1 MEQEIRQSKAEL
13 YELLLR
19 YIHSKQAEKDLLE
32 GDDLSMDLLR
42 NSITTLGERLRE
54 VENKLAA
61 TEKLLKLS
69 QESYSSLVGEIQ
81 DYGIITLDPD
91 GNILT
96 WNKGA
101 ERIKGYTAQEI
112 TGKNFRM
119 FYTPAA
125 RAECIPEMLLSTAI
139 QDGRVQ
145 NEDYRVHK
153 DGTLFWSSV
162 TITALR
168 NNEGALTGFIKITRD
183 LTARKQME
191 DQTQLYLRKLEV
203 ENRELEQ
210 FTYIASHDMQ
220 EPLRSISTLVELV
233 ATEYTGKLDETAD
246 NYLRFIRQSSNRMSD
261 LIKALLD
268 YSRIGNVKQKEAVDC
283 NQIIL
288 TVVDDLRT
296 AIHESKAQV
305 IMENLPIVHAYPI
318 ELKLLFQNLLSNAIK
333 FRQQDVPPVIR
344 ITCVKREHEYEFMFS
359 DNGIGIAPRY
369 QEKVFEIFQR
379 LHNKL
384 QYEGTGIGL
393 AHCKKIV
400 SLHGGEIWLTSTPG
414 VGSQFYF
421 TISA

>member
-13 YELLLR
+13 YEILLR

-32 GDDLSMDLLR
+32 EDDLSIDLLR

-112 TGKNFRM
+112 IGKNFRI

-125 RAECIPEMLLSTAI
+125 RAECVPEILLSTAI

-145 NEDYRVHK
+145 NEDYRVRK
-153 DGTLFWSSV
+153 DGTLFWSGV
-162 TITALR
+162 TITALH
-168 NNEGALTGFIKITRD
+168 NNEGELTGFIKITRD
-183 LTARKQME
+183 LTERKQME
-191 DQTQLYLRKLEV
+191 DQTQLYLRKLEM

-210 FTYIASHDMQ
+210 FTYIASHDLQ

-233 ATEYTGKLDETAD
+233 ATEYTGKLDENAD

-283 NQIIL
+283 SQIIL

-344 ITCVKREHEYEFMFS
+344 ITCVKREHEYEFMFA

-414 VGSQFYF
+414 NGSQFYF
-421 TISA
+421 TILA

>member
-125 RAECIPEMLLSTAI
+125 RAECIPEKLLSTAI

-168 NNEGALTGFIKITRD
+168 NNEGELTGFIKITRD
-183 LTARKQME
+183 LTERKQME

>member
-1 MEQEIRQSKAEL
+1 M
-13 YELLLR
+13 
-19 YIHSKQAEKDLLE
+19 
-32 GDDLSMDLLR
+32 
-42 NSITTLGERLRE
+42 TTLGERLRE

-125 RAECIPEMLLSTAI
+125 RAECIPEKLLSTAI

-168 NNEGALTGFIKITRD
+168 NNEGELTGFIKITRD
-183 LTARKQME
+183 LTERKQME

>member
-1 MEQEIRQSKAEL
+1 MEQEIRQSRAEL

-32 GDDLSMDLLR
+32 EDDLSIDLLR

-61 TEKLLKLS
+61 TEKLLKAS
-69 QESYSSLVGEIQ
+69 QESYTSLVGEIQ
-81 DYGIITLDPD
+81 DYGIITLDVD
-91 GNILT
+91 GNVVT

-125 RAECIPEMLLSTAI
+125 RAENIPEILLAAAI

-145 NEDYRVHK
+145 NEGYRVRK

-162 TITALR
+162 TITALH
-168 NNEGALTGFIKITRD
+168 NNEGELTGFIKITRD
-183 LTARKQME
+183 LTERKLME
-191 DQTQLYLRKLEV
+191 DQTQRYLRKLEV

-233 ATEYTGKLDETAD
+233 EKEYTGKLDENAD

-268 YSRIGNVKQKEAVDC
+268 YSRIGKVKQKEAIDC

-333 FRQQDVPPVIR
+333 FRQKDMSPVIR
-344 ITCVKREHEYEFMFS
+344 ITCIKREHEYEFMFA

-400 SLHGGEIWLTSTPG
+400 SLHGGKIWLTSTPG
-414 VGSQFYF
+414 NGSQFYF

>member
-1 MEQEIRQSKAEL
+1 MEQEIRQSRAEL
-13 YELLLR
+13 YDLLLR
-19 YIHSKQAEKDLLE
+19 YINTEKTEQDHLHE
-32 GDDLSMDLLR
+32 DDLSMELLSK
-42 NSITTLGERLRE
+42 SIQVLGNRLME
-54 VENKLAA
+54 VEHKLVA
-61 TEKLLKLS
+61 TEKLLQSS
-69 QESYSSLVGEIQ
+69 QDTYASLLGEIQ
-81 DYGIITLDPD
+81 DYAIITLDIH
-91 GNILT
+91 GNIVN

-112 TGKNFRM
+112 VGKHFSI

-125 RAECIPEMLLSTAI
+125 SAENQPELLLDAAI
-139 QDGRVQ
+139 RDGRAQ
-145 NEDYRVHK
+145 SEGYRVRK
-153 DGTLFWSSV
+153 DNSLFWSSV
-162 TITALR
+162 AITALH
-168 NNEGALTGFIKITRD
+168 NNEGELTGFIKITRD
-183 LTARKQME
+183 LTEKKLME
-191 DQTQLYLRKLEV
+191 DQTQLYLRKLEE

-210 FTYIASHDMQ
+210 FTYIASHDLQ

-233 ATEYTGKLDETAD
+233 ATEYNGKLDENAD
-246 NYLRFIRQSSNRMSD
+246 QYLRFIRETSNRMSD

-268 YSRIGNVKQKEAVDC
+268 YSRIGKVKVKEPVDC

-288 TVVDDLRT
+288 NVVDDLRA

-333 FRQQDVPPVIR
+333 FRQKDISPVIR
-344 ITCVKREHEYEFMFS
+344 ITCVKREHEYEFTFA
-359 DNGIGIAPRY
+359 DNGIGIAPRH

-400 SLHGGEIWLTSTPG
+400 TLHGGRIWFTSVPG
-414 VGSQFYF
+414 EGSQFYF

>member
-183 LTARKQME
+183 LTERKQME